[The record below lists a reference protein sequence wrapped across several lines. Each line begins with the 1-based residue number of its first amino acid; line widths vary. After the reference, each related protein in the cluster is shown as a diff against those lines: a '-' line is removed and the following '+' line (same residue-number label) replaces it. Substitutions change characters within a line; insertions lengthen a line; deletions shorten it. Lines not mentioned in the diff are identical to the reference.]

1 LDVAVAAQAASC
13 PPASV
18 QIHLAAA
25 WPHVSQHLPEPT
37 EPGGAAIDAIRQQV
51 LSHGM
56 LAALTIPLPLPGES
70 LEQEPARSSA
80 GAASSLLELKMA
92 RAGARPET
100 VRKTQELRADM
111 EVQRLL
117 LLASRDSA
125 ESDLER
131 LAVRLL
137 TMADAT
143 AARIAMLAAANPA
156 VVA

>member
-1 LDVAVAAQAASC
+1 
-13 PPASV
+13 
-18 QIHLAAA
+18 
-25 WPHVSQHLPEPT
+25 
-37 EPGGAAIDAIRQQV
+37 
-51 LSHGM
+51 
-56 LAALTIPLPLPGES
+56 
-70 LEQEPARSSA
+70 
-80 GAASSLLELKMA
+80 MA

-131 LAVRLL
+131 MAVRLL

-143 AARIAMLAAANPA
+143 AARIAMLTAANPA
-156 VVA
+156 VAARPAEAIAVDLMSRPGDLAQCDRQSLLAVRARRHAPSDQTGNSPAVAISAPAARPARRAGHRPDAVDPSSLA